1 MECLME
7 GVKNDLKNTANQI
20 KRRNAAD
27 AFEKTIP
34 SGRAFRMQNMYLALM
49 ILSYSVGVMYV
60 YYRYCN
66 CSGDGLTVMS
76 VSSIITSNDPVIQF
90 SLGDRE
96 DSSPSP
102 ALDLALTS
110 RHILIGCMSLMT
122 IFTLLYEHH
131 RDYYAATD
139 ATATDGVMCN
149 KHISILSITVILIG
163 IFGVITV
170 PETNELLHYTFA
182 GAVFFSIVAFMV
194 VHCNECKSSMQFAEY
209 YSNLRILLYIQLLFL
224 TITIIGVLT
233 SVPIFYIEV
242 LFIVNFAVF
251 YLYLHYITGHNQCII
266 K

>member
-1 MECLME
+1 
-7 GVKNDLKNTANQI
+7 
-20 KRRNAAD
+20 
-27 AFEKTIP
+27 
-34 SGRAFRMQNMYLALM
+34 M

-66 CSGDGLTVMS
+66 CSGDGLTVTS

-122 IFTLLYEHH
+122 IFTLLYEYH
-131 RDYYAATD
+131 RDYYAATAATD
-139 ATATDGVMCN
+139 ALDALAATDGVMCN

-182 GAVFFSIVAFMV
+182 GAVFFSIIAFMV
-194 VHCNECKSSMQFAEY
+194 VHCNECKSSLQFAEY

-251 YLYLHYITGHNQCII
+251 YLYLHYITGPRGDDGNNVVCG
-266 K
+266 

>member
-1 MECLME
+1 
-7 GVKNDLKNTANQI
+7 
-20 KRRNAAD
+20 
-27 AFEKTIP
+27 
-34 SGRAFRMQNMYLALM
+34 M

-66 CSGDGLTVMS
+66 CSGDGLIVTS

-90 SLGDRE
+90 
-96 DSSPSP
+96 SPSP

-122 IFTLLYEHH
+122 IFTLLYEYH

-139 ATATDGVMCN
+139 ALDALAATDGVMCN

-182 GAVFFSIVAFMV
+182 GAVFFSIIAFMV
-194 VHCNECKSSMQFAEY
+194 VHCNECKSSLQFAEY

-224 TITIIGVLT
+224 TITIIGVVT
-233 SVPIFYIEV
+233 NVPIFYIEV

-251 YLYLHYITGHNQCII
+251 YLYLHYITEHNQCIS

>member
-1 MECLME
+1 
-7 GVKNDLKNTANQI
+7 
-20 KRRNAAD
+20 
-27 AFEKTIP
+27 
-34 SGRAFRMQNMYLALM
+34 M

-66 CSGDGLTVMS
+66 CSGDGSIVTS
-76 VSSIITSNDPVIQF
+76 VSSIITSDDPIIQF
-90 SLGDRE
+90 S
-96 DSSPSP
+96 P
-102 ALDLALTS
+102 ALELALTS

-131 RDYYAATD
+131 RDYYATDATATD
-139 ATATDGVMCN
+139 TDTDATTATDGVMCN

-170 PETNELLHYTFA
+170 PETNELVHYTFA
-182 GAVFFSIVAFMV
+182 AAVFFSIVAFMV
-194 VHCNECKSSMQFAEY
+194 VHCNECKSSLQFAEY
-209 YSNLRILLYIQLLFL
+209 YSNLRIILYIQLLFL
-224 TITIIGVLT
+224 IITIIGVLT

-251 YLYLHYITGHNQCII
+251 YLYLHYITGRKQCIS

>member
-1 MECLME
+1 
-7 GVKNDLKNTANQI
+7 
-20 KRRNAAD
+20 
-27 AFEKTIP
+27 
-34 SGRAFRMQNMYLALM
+34 M

-66 CSGDGLTVMS
+66 CSGDGLTVTS

-96 DSSPSP
+96 NSSP

-131 RDYYAATD
+131 RDYYATTAALD
-139 ATATDGVMCN
+139 ATDGVMCN

-182 GAVFFSIVAFMV
+182 GAVFFSIIAFMI
-194 VHCNECKSSMQFAEY
+194 VHCNECKSSLQFAEY

-224 TITIIGVLT
+224 TITIIGVVT
-233 SVPIFYIEV
+233 NVPIFYIEV

-251 YLYLHYITGHNQCII
+251 YLYLHYITGQNQCIS